1 MEADERVDVDLNLS
15 TLDRLTLS
23 GRITLETIWE
33 DARLNEDEF
42 EQGALVLESA
52 GVVGARDVMQVLAD
66 GRLSEDEKESYDL
79 ENWSEQGIDLTER
92 RAWHI
97 RTWLP
102 SLPAGSIDLDYDF
115 RLIDGVPTYQFDL
128 AFTQWQPDYEDMT
141 ILVKGIS
148 GQDVDLRLT
157 GFDTQNPHDVV
168 MDAVFFQ
175 ERNLTVPRLTLDM
188 RYDVGVRLASA
199 HAVFIDHT
207 TLTRSE
213 ALILDVPRSTDVSA
227 TIGDVLRLDV
237 TVPEEFQVDGRSAE
251 ALMIQQHRFVD
262 GRWWPATVFMRDL
275 PGELHLAA
283 EPSEVY
289 DIREETS
296 FQGLFTMDY
305 SSTGED
311 MDLFVQAYGRAIDSK
326 GDVTMIAEDLPSRFQ
341 LKTTDRFGVEIASS
355 GSGVRQLYLRASDVP
370 SSPGLTL
377 SSMEVVGE
385 NLKGAT
391 IHMHRVGGVYPII
404 ILDGITTGR
413 VIATA
418 NAELTPADREPRLE
432 GVPFMSD
439 LSIDGRGVLLD
450 TQFTG
455 ILPTAS
461 TVGVNG
467 MASDLSLIGSL
478 TGGAVETRHILVVEP
493 ISSAVASGL
502 AWVV

>member
-1 MEADERVDVDLNLS
+1 
-15 TLDRLTLS
+15 
-23 GRITLETIWE
+23 
-33 DARLNEDEF
+33 
-42 EQGALVLESA
+42 
-52 GVVGARDVMQVLAD
+52 
-66 GRLSEDEKESYDL
+66 
-79 ENWSEQGIDLTER
+79 
-92 RAWHI
+92 
-97 RTWLP
+97 
-102 SLPAGSIDLDYDF
+102 LDYDF

-128 AFTQWQPDYEDMT
+128 AFTSWQPDYEDMT
-141 ILVKGIS
+141 ILVNGIS

-188 RYDVGVRLASA
+188 RYDVGVRLSSA

-237 TVPEEFQVDGRSAE
+237 TVPEEYQVDGRSAE

-370 SSPGLTL
+370 SSPGVTL

-391 IHMHRVGGVYPII
+391 IHMNRLGGVYPII
-404 ILDGITTGR
+404 VLDGITTGR

-432 GVPFMSD
+432 SVPFMSD
-439 LSIDGRGVLLD
+439 LTIDGRGVLLD